1 MEKTIET
8 AFEELDQIMKELE
21 SGEKP
26 LEESFLLYK
35 KGMEL
40 VKFCNDKID
49 HVEKQL
55 IMLNEGAEDGNTDQ

>member
-55 IMLNEGAEDGNTDQ
+55 IMLNEGAEDGNTNQ

>member
-21 SGEKP
+21 SGERP

-55 IMLNEGAEDGNTDQ
+55 IMLNEGAEDGNTNQ